1 MSILSVNI
9 LAPIQCGNI
18 IVTEL
23 GTSGGSSR
31 LGIRKNWRR
40 IQIRLRR
47 KHPISRSTHSVCIYI
62 YIYLCQYKNQKLTI
76 QNSILNER
84 EKERERERER
94 VRVVERRN
102 ECGGIESMEGIVG
115 GDRDRTAEETNGF

>member
-47 KHPISRSTHSVCIYI
+47 KHPITRSAHSVCIYI
-62 YIYLCQYKNQKLTI
+62 YICVNTKIKNQKSTI

-84 EKERERERER
+84 ERERKR

-115 GDRDRTAEETNGF
+115 GNRDRTAEETDGF

>member
-62 YIYLCQYKNQKLTI
+62 FVSIQKSKI
-76 QNSILNER
+76 NNSKI
-84 EKERERERER
+84 KIKRERER

-115 GDRDRTAEETNGF
+115 GNRDRTAEETDGL

>member
-62 YIYLCQYKNQKLTI
+62 YIYICVNTKIKNQKSTI
-76 QNSILNER
+76 QNSILN
-84 EKERERERER
+84 ERER

>member
-62 YIYLCQYKNQKLTI
+62 YIYICVKTKIKNQQFKI
-76 QNSILNER
+76 QY
-84 EKERERERER
+84 
-94 VRVVERRN
+94 
-102 ECGGIESMEGIVG
+102 
-115 GDRDRTAEETNGF
+115 

>member
-1 MSILSVNI
+1 MSILLVNI
-9 LAPIQCGNI
+9 LAPIKCGNI

-62 YIYLCQYKNQKLTI
+62 YIYICVNTKIKNQKSTI
-76 QNSILNER
+76 QNSILN
-84 EKERERERER
+84 ERERER

>member
-1 MSILSVNI
+1 MSILLVNI
-9 LAPIQCGNI
+9 LAPIQCSNI
-18 IVTEL
+18 IVSEL

-47 KHPISRSTHSVCIYI
+47 KHPISRSTHSVYI
-62 YIYLCQYKNQKLTI
+62 HTYVFVSIQKSTI
-76 QNSILNER
+76 QLN
-84 EKERERERER
+84 ERERER

-102 ECGGIESMEGIVG
+102 ECGGIESMEGTVG
-115 GDRDRTAEETNGF
+115 GDRDRTAEETHGF

>member
-1 MSILSVNI
+1 MSILLV
-9 LAPIQCGNI
+9 NI

-47 KHPISRSTHSVCIYI
+47 KHPISRSAHSVCV
-62 YIYLCQYKNQKLTI
+62 YIYLCQYKNQKSTI
-76 QNSILNER
+76 QNSKLN
-84 EKERERERER
+84 ERERERER

-102 ECGGIESMEGIVG
+102 ECGGVESMEGIVG

>member
-62 YIYLCQYKNQKLTI
+62 YIFVSIQKSKI
-76 QNSILNER
+76 NNSKFNIKR
-84 EKERERERER
+84 ERERERER
-94 VRVVERRN
+94 VRVMERRN

>member
-1 MSILSVNI
+1 MSILLVNI
-9 LAPIQCGNI
+9 LAPIKCGNI

-62 YIYLCQYKNQKLTI
+62 YICVNTKIKNQKSTI
-76 QNSILNER
+76 QNSILN
-84 EKERERERER
+84 ERER

>member
-62 YIYLCQYKNQKLTI
+62 FVSIQKSKI
-76 QNSILNER
+76 NNSKFNIKRER
-84 EKERERERER
+84 ERERERER

>member
-47 KHPISRSTHSVCIYI
+47 KHPISRSAHSVCV
-62 YIYLCQYKNQKLTI
+62 YIYLCQYKNQKSTI
-76 QNSILNER
+76 QNSKLN
-84 EKERERERER
+84 ERERER
-94 VRVVERRN
+94 VRVMERRN